1 MREFHSKASGRRKS
15 THAQDLVPVVRSGG
29 DFVPNNSISR
39 ELSMNSQHNTL
50 GTMDSKMSDFEES
63 KMNRSN
69 NYENA
74 PRIQMSMKEYAKMS
88 GVRKFLVSGLRTQ
101 ISSRG
106 SKTNTKVSENGDDI
120 TARAITIM
128 DQHNV
133 QKNSCAELGITIT
146 DSPEIKS
153 RK

>member
-1 MREFHSKASGRRKS
+1 
-15 THAQDLVPVVRSGG
+15 
-29 DFVPNNSISR
+29 
-39 ELSMNSQHNTL
+39 MNSQHNTP
-50 GTMDSKMSDFEES
+50 GTMDSKMSDFEDS

-88 GVRKFLVSGLRTQ
+88 GVRKFAFSGLRTQ

-133 QKNSCAELGITIT
+133 
-146 DSPEIKS
+146 
-153 RK
+153 